1 MGEYCRAMRT
11 ELEASYSS
19 RNEIGLEFTGA
30 AAVPGFCEAAARVP
44 PPGFGMSSAVVRTD
58 SGAVLAT
65 SLVFRTNYRLDTS
78 LPAGLRRP
86 VALLARLVP
95 RMVEVPVLALGS
107 PVLDRCPLGLPAT
120 ASPSERAQ
128 ILSSLLQGLEAEA
141 QASGSDLIA
150 VKDVGAREASWADPV
165 LRERRYA
172 RMASLPIAVL
182 DLPYTNFDQYLH
194 SLPTTVRSDL
204 RRKMR
209 QSAHSVHFTKCC
221 KASNLP
227 DEIAELYN
235 STRANGQ
242 AEYGH
247 FDALAPRYVHEIIEA
262 VKGTEVLLGW
272 VGDQLV
278 SFALILVTSEAAF
291 AHQIG
296 MRYPIARQKNL
307 YFLNWI
313 AAVRY
318 CIERRIPRLEFG
330 QTCYQTKIRL
340 GCRLEPSLV
349 YVRHRVPPFNA
360 ALRLCAP
367 RFGFDRMEAS
377 LGPHY

>member
-1 MGEYCRAMRT
+1 
-11 ELEASYSS
+11 
-19 RNEIGLEFTGA
+19 
-30 AAVPGFCEAAARVP
+30 
-44 PPGFGMSSAVVRTD
+44 MSSAVVRTD
-58 SGAVLAT
+58 SGAVTAT

-86 VALLARLVP
+86 LAVLARLVP
-95 RMVEVPVLALGS
+95 RIVEVPVLALGS

-120 ASPSERAQ
+120 ASASERAQ
-128 ILSSLLQGLEAEA
+128 ILANLLEGLEAEA
-141 QASGSDLIA
+141 QATGSDLIA
-150 VKDVGAREASWADPV
+150 VKDFGGPEASWADPV

-182 DLPYTNFDQYLH
+182 DLPYTNFDQYLQ

-209 QSAHSVHFTKCC
+209 QSAQSVHFTKCC
-221 KASNLP
+221 RASDLP
-227 DEIAELYN
+227 DETAELYN
-235 STRANGQ
+235 NTRANGH
-242 AEYGH
+242 ADYGH
-247 FDALAPRYVHEIIEA
+247 FDALASRYVHEILEA

-278 SFALILVTSEAAF
+278 SFALILVTPQAAF

-296 MRYPIARQKNL
+296 MRYPIARQNNL

-340 GCRLEPSLV
+340 GCRLEPSFV
-349 YVRHRVPPFNA
+349 YVRHRIPPLNA
-360 ALRLCAP
+360 ALRLIAP
-367 RFGFDRMEAS
+367 RYGFDRMEAGHRS
-377 LGPHY
+377 LH